1 MDGRDWCFYNTRKL
15 RRKWQPRRVSERN
28 CSTVEAKWTGD
39 WWSDGT
45 GTLRKERLLR
55 IEGELTLPSVCD
67 DLFAWSSLL

>member
-1 MDGRDWCFYNTRKL
+1 MD
-15 RRKWQPRRVSERN
+15 RN
-28 CSTVEAKWTGD
+28 FRGGLVVGD